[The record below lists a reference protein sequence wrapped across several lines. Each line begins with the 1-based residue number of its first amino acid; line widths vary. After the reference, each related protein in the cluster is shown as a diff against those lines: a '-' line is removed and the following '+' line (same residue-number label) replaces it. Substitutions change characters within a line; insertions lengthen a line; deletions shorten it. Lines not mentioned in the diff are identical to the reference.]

1 MEQNYIEKQVKNQIQ
16 LIVRET
22 NSEVNYSALRFQ
34 SKLKLSGI
42 FIIPNKGK
50 GPPGQQRSPGYFPE
64 HPPDEVATPDRV
76 SNPVGGK
83 NHIFN
88 SIQFFK
94 TIKPHFLTQL
104 KFTIMKKQIFIFA
117 FFVLAVFAGINK
129 SYGQATHFSPA
140 TTPTGCPDDALNP
153 IAGKPYTYSAAVSP
167 IPGTAKW
174 HVVAGTPTQQ
184 FITAGSWVPTDET
197 TAGTYIL
204 SSTPDPLSPLAVS
217 ASPSTVSITW
227 ESTGLAEVIADPT
240 NKKLFVAIEYA
251 GTADCANNNLQVWEI
266 NPINAFTIDVFNTD
280 GTNILGA
287 AGATASTC
295 YSSVASAS
303 YNASTPG
310 TIDIDYGTNTITYEI
325 VAANFTGSFSSTI
338 QVSGLQAGQTADIS
352 WGYTIAL
359 SKSNTPI
366 ETGVGNGTYGPIQ
379 ATIDPTTDT
388 GTGVSIFVTLTIHN
402 NNWEGQLAD
411 DGITL
416 AATATNAAGQTDV
429 ATDCTD
435 DTGFSDSATNT
446 LMRRPNISTP
456 VPSPFL
462 IKN

>member
-1 MEQNYIEKQVKNQIQ
+1 
-16 LIVRET
+16 
-22 NSEVNYSALRFQ
+22 
-34 SKLKLSGI
+34 
-42 FIIPNKGK
+42 
-50 GPPGQQRSPGYFPE
+50 
-64 HPPDEVATPDRV
+64 
-76 SNPVGGK
+76 
-83 NHIFN
+83 
-88 SIQFFK
+88 
-94 TIKPHFLTQL
+94 
-104 KFTIMKKQIFIFA
+104 MKKQIFIFA
-117 FFVLAVFAGINK
+117 FFILAVFAGINK
-129 SYGQATHFSPA
+129 SYGQATHFSTA
-140 TTPTGCPDDALNP
+140 NAPTGCPDDALHP
-153 IAGKPYTYSAAVSP
+153 IAGKPYSYSAAVSP

-251 GTADCANNNLQVWEI
+251 GTANCTNNNLQVWEI
-266 NPINAFTIDVFNTD
+266 NPINAFTLDVYNTD
-280 GTNILGA
+280 GTAVLGA

-303 YNASTPG
+303 YAAGTPG
-310 TIDIDYGTNTITYEI
+310 TINIDYGTNTITYEI

-338 QVSGLQAGQTADIS
+338 QVSGLQPGQTADIS
-352 WGYTIAL
+352 WGYDIAL
-359 SKSNTPI
+359 SKSNAPI
-366 ETGVGNGTYGPIQ
+366 QSGVGNGTYGPIQ
-379 ATIDPTTDT
+379 AVIDPTTDT

-411 DGITL
+411 DPITL
-416 AATATNAAGQTDV
+416 AATATNAAGQNDV
-429 ATDCTD
+429 ASDCAD
-435 DTGFSDSATNT
+435 DPGFSDSAANT
-446 LMRRPNISTP
+446 LLRRPNISTP